1 MLRKSKNKGFSMVE
15 LIVVITVIAIVAMVL
30 SPSLITYTERSRAQE
45 DYSSMDEVVNAIE
58 IAMADQNVHD
68 EAYRYSCANN
78 YVTYTDSS
86 GKYGQKVADEEF
98 WAPDGSGTSQS
109 RLAISFSRLRR
120 PHLAL
125 HIMEGLCSEHRIL
138 PTSF

>member
-98 WAPDGSGTSQS
+98 WAPDGSGRAVTITFNPSKNAFGATIYKQRKSATTPSTST
-109 RLAISFSRLRR
+109 RV
-120 PHLAL
+120 
-125 HIMEGLCSEHRIL
+125 
-138 PTSF
+138 